1 MSVETVA
8 RRYASA
14 LADIAVKSGAS
25 APVQTELK
33 TWEEMLNSNTELRQ
47 VFHNPSIPQDSKE
60 KILEGLISKAAPSPT
75 TANFLRVLLRNKRL
89 TELGAINERFDTVL
103 DERGGV
109 ISAKVISARPLTD
122 SELADLKANLIKI
135 TDGKEIKLNFE
146 IDESL
151 IGGAITRVGST
162 VYDGS
167 VKTQLELL
175 KEEMIKK

>member
-8 RRYASA
+8 RRYANA
-14 LADIAVKSGAS
+14 LADIAVGSGNP
-25 APVQTELK
+25 APVQKELK
-33 TWEEMLNSNTELRQ
+33 TWEQMLEVNHDLRQ

-60 KILEGLISKAAPSPT
+60 KVLESLISKASPSAT
-75 TANFLRVLLRNKRL
+75 TANFLRVLLKNKRL
-89 TELGAINERFDTVL
+89 TELGSINQRFDSVL

-122 SELADLKANLIKI
+122 EEINDLRANLIKI
-135 TDGKEIKLNFE
+135 TSGKEIKLKFE

-167 VKTQLELL
+167 VKTQLKLL
-175 KEEMIKK
+175 KEEMIKS